1 MSNNVG
7 NDASLS
13 SLEAEQALLS
23 SLIKAPEIFDL
34 VGQVV
39 FEPFFYH
46 HSHALIYRAIS
57 DLNQRGHS
65 VSTLSI
71 SNYLENHNLVTE
83 AGGTEYLDQLH
94 HYPLSTQHVS
104 SFVSILSELFLRRKL
119 LLLAQ
124 NLSQKVLAPGDE
136 VAKDILDD
144 YQAQLLAISTDMDD
158 ETKPRK
164 AESFLASTL
173 DQIEKSINEGLPTV
187 PSKFTELDNITG
199 GFHPGELIILAARP
213 SMGKTA
219 LSLNFALSALSANK
233 STLYFSLEMPA
244 EQIIIR
250 ILSMLS
256 NIDQEMLR
264 KGKLE
269 NFNKVSQSI
278 EKLKSM
284 PLYIDESSSLTIS
297 SIRSRARSVAK
308 QIETTTPGSKLD
320 FIIIDYLQLLRGSTN
335 HESRVLEVSEIS
347 RSLKSLSKEL
357 KVPIIALS
365 QLNRSLESRTNKRP
379 MMSDLRESGAIE
391 QDADLIMFIYRDEY
405 YNSSSTEKGIAEI
418 LIAKHRNG
426 ATGAVKLSYM
436 AQQVSFKNRVTEV
449 TVDTSRKDATAG

>member
-1 MSNNVG
+1 MSNDVN
-7 NDASLS
+7 NDAALS

-23 SLIKAPEIFDL
+23 SLIKAPEVFEV
-34 VGQVV
+34 VGQKI
-39 FEPFFYH
+39 FEAFFYH
-46 HSHALIYRAIS
+46 HSHALIYRAIT
-57 DLNQRGHS
+57 DLHHRGQS
-65 VSTLSI
+65 ISTLAI

-83 AGGTEYLDQLH
+83 AGGHEYLDQLF
-94 HYPLSTQHVS
+94 HYPLSTQHLS
-104 SFVSILSELFLRRKL
+104 SFVSILTELFLRRKL

-136 VAKDILDD
+136 IAKDILDD

-158 ETKPRK
+158 DSKPRK
-164 AESFLASTL
+164 ADSFLAATL
-173 DQIEKSINEGLPTV
+173 DQIEKSIKDGLPTV
-187 PSKFTELDNITG
+187 PSKFRELDAITG
-199 GFHPGELIILAARP
+199 GFHSGELIILAARP

-219 LSLNFALSALSANK
+219 LSLNFALAALSAKK

-256 NIDQEMLR
+256 NVEQEKLR

-269 NFNKVSQSI
+269 NFSRVSKSI
-278 EKLKSM
+278 ETLKNM

-320 FIIIDYLQLLRGSTN
+320 FFIIDYLQLLRGSSN

-365 QLNRSLESRTNKRP
+365 QLNRSLEARNNKRP

-405 YNSSSTEKGIAEI
+405 YNSNSTEKGIAEVI
-418 LIAKHRNG
+418 IAKHRNG
-426 ATGAVKLSYM
+426 ATGNVKLSYM
-436 AQQVSFKNRVTEV
+436 AEQVSFKNRVTEV
-449 TVDTSRKDATAG
+449 SDDFKS